1 MTANGG
7 EPAPAPEAAP
17 PPPGSRKERILDALG
32 DPAARE
38 ILLMLNDSPLS
49 AQEMLASNRIPQS
62 TLYRKLHDLQEIG
75 LVGVQR
81 TAITPEG
88 KRVDLYRS
96 LLERL
101 AVEMYGRTLRI
112 EVKYR
117 DLASERLQTMWKDF
131 RREAAR

>member
-1 MTANGG
+1 MNGG
-7 EPAPAPEAAP
+7 APPTAPAP
-17 PPPGSRKERILDALG
+17 PPPVNRKERILDALG

-38 ILLMLNDSPLS
+38 ILLMLNESPLS

-75 LVGVQR
+75 IVGVQR

-131 RREAAR
+131 RREGAR

>member
-1 MTANGG
+1 
-7 EPAPAPEAAP
+7 
-17 PPPGSRKERILDALG
+17 
-32 DPAARE
+32 
-38 ILLMLNDSPLS
+38 MLNESPLS

-117 DLASERLQTMWKDF
+117 DLATERLQTMWKDF
-131 RREAAR
+131 RREGTR

>member
-1 MTANGG
+1 V
-7 EPAPAPEAAP
+7 
-17 PPPGSRKERILDALG
+17 LDALG
-32 DPAARE
+32 DAAARE
-38 ILLMLNDSPLS
+38 ILMMLNDAPMS

-62 TLYRKLHDLQEIG
+62 TLYRKLHDLQQIG

-101 AVEMYGRTLRI
+101 GVEMYGRTLRI
-112 EVKYR
+112 DVKYR
-117 DLASERLQTMWKDF
+117 DLATERLQTMWKNY
-131 RREAAR
+131 RREATP

>member
-1 MTANGG
+1 MSADGGTAA
-7 EPAPAPEAAP
+7 EAPAAAAP
-17 PPPGSRKERILDALG
+17 GNRKERVLDALG

-38 ILLMLNDSPLS
+38 ILMMLNDAPMS

-62 TLYRKLHDLQEIG
+62 TLYRKLHDLQQIG

-101 AVEMYGRTLRI
+101 AVELYGRTLRI
-112 EVKYR
+112 DVKYR
-117 DLASERLQTMWKDF
+117 DLATERLQTMWKNY
-131 RREAAR
+131 RREASP

>member
-1 MTANGG
+1 VTANGG
-7 EPAPAPEAAP
+7 EPPVVPEA

-38 ILLMLNDSPLS
+38 ILLMLNDAPLS
-49 AQEMLASNRIPQS
+49 AQEMLAANRIPQS

>member
-1 MTANGG
+1 VDGG
-7 EPAPAPEAAP
+7 APPPAAAP
-17 PPPGSRKERILDALG
+17 PAPGNRKERILDALG

-38 ILLMLNDSPLS
+38 ILLMLNDAPMS
-49 AQEMLASNRIPQS
+49 AQEMLSSNRIPQS

-112 EVKYR
+112 DVKYR
-117 DLASERLQTMWKDF
+117 DLATERLQTMWKDY
-131 RREAAR
+131 RREATR

>member
-1 MTANGG
+1 MDGG
-7 EPAPAPEAAP
+7 APTSAVAAPAP
-17 PPPGSRKERILDALG
+17 GNRKERILDALG

-38 ILLMLNDSPLS
+38 ILLMLNDAPMS
-49 AQEMLASNRIPQS
+49 AQEMLSSNRIPQS

-112 EVKYR
+112 DVKYR
-117 DLASERLQTMWKDF
+117 DLATERLQTMWKDY
-131 RREAAR
+131 RREATR